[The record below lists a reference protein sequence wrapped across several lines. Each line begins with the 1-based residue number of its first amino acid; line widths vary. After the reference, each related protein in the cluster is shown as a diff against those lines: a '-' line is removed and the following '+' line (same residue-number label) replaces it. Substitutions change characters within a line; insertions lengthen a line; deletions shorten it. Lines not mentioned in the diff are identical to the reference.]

1 MREAV
6 NKFQKNI
13 FILLLYSS
21 AYFGI
26 AIDLAGVESRTAF
39 YAAFDGMILLLGLL
53 SFSKL
58 RGSLVYILLLFIA
71 CFILNVSY
79 SETSFIG
86 SLNGFRE
93 ILTVVFIVIF
103 YNKVFAE
110 GNEET
115 TQEYIEILKKFGYI
129 FLASQIP
136 IAAFQYIQ
144 NGGPGDAVGGSYG
157 AYGSGVLTMSVIC
170 MVYFLHLQTTKL
182 SNIAFLYISLVPL
195 LLNET
200 KVSFILI
207 PMMILFVRF
216 DLKFKNV
223 VVAIGGAAVFLFL
236 FSMYYTDQ
244 SGEND
249 ASSIF
254 TADFLSDYLMAD
266 IYMYDDIPRFTKIML
281 SWQMISE
288 QTNTF
293 LFGFEYG
300 LFKGVNTLRDS
311 DFAQEYGWLLT
322 GTRPYLFYLLLQGG
336 IMLVTSFLLL
346 IAHANKY
353 FKFLNKF
360 NAFLLILFLIILA
373 YNDLFRNQTFLVLYF
388 FFVYYASSK
397 FYSPT
402 PGVNNNHVE

>member
-13 FILLLYSS
+13 FILLLWSS

-39 YAAFDGMILLLGLL
+39 YAAFDVMIFLLGLL

-58 RGSLVYILLLFIA
+58 KGALSYLFLFFLL
-71 CFILNVSY
+71 CFILNFSY
-79 SETSFIG
+79 SEANFIG

-93 ILTVVFIVIF
+93 ILSVVFIVIF
-103 YNKVFAE
+103 YNKIFAE

-115 TQEYIEILKKFGYI
+115 TREYLDIMKKFGYI

-170 MVYFLHLQTTKL
+170 MVYFLHLHTTKL
-182 SNIAFLYISLVPL
+182 SNIAFLYVSLVPL

-200 KVSFILI
+200 KISFILI
-207 PMMILFVRF
+207 PMMILFIRF

-223 VVAIGGAAVFLFL
+223 ALALGGAAVFFVL

-254 TADFLSDYLMAD
+254 TEDFLSDYLMAD
-266 IYMYDDIPRFTKIML
+266 IYMYDDIPRFTKIILAWQML
-281 SWQMISE
+281 SD

-322 GTRPYLFYLLLQGG
+322 GTRPYLFYLLMQGG
-336 IMLVTSFLLL
+336 IMLVTAFFLLV
-346 IAHANKY
+346 AHANRY
-353 FKFLNKF
+353 FRSINK
-360 NAFLLILFLIILA
+360 LKVFLIILFIIILV

-388 FFVYYASSK
+388 FFTYYANSK

-402 PGVNNNHVE
+402 PGDQDNI